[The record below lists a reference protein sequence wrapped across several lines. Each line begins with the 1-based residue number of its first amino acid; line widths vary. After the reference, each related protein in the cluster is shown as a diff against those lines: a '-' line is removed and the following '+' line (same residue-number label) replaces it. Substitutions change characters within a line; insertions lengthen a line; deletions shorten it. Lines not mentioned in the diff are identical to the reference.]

1 MINADCV
8 HGYALIIQYFPAGY
22 VHHLVAGLLQGL
34 SDERFWEGMKPDSGM
49 GSEEQNF
56 HRSSVDKYQFMLVPF
71 FAYPPNKCS
80 ANRCRR
86 LRTPTTTS
94 APASIRSTNCFSSAG
109 SCCPSAS
116 SVMITSLPSSAAF
129 LNPELNAES

>member
-71 FAYPPNKCS
+71 FAS
-80 ANRCRR
+80 
-86 LRTPTTTS
+86 PT
-94 APASIRSTNCFSSAG
+94 
-109 SCCPSAS
+109 
-116 SVMITSLPSSAAF
+116 AF
-129 LNPELNAES
+129 LSRSISRIPLKFALALTMMFHSRHIDRSIARMILRFEASMRPNLG